1 MKVKLKRGIKPRE
14 WHTKDGKSYKVYDGA
29 DVPNDVHDQLVKM
42 KIVSKPK
49 REVKDVKE
57 QTQYNSFGW

>member
-1 MKVKLKRGIKPRE
+1 MKVKLKRGITPRE
-14 WHTKDGKSYKVYDGA
+14 WHTKDGQSFRVYDGA
-29 DVPNDVHDQLVKM
+29 DVPEDVYNELVKM

-57 QTQYNSFGW
+57 

>member
-1 MKVKLKRGIKPRE
+1 MKVELKRGIKPRE

-57 QTQYNSFGW
+57 